1 MLRILE
7 EKEFDKYVDFAYE
20 LATNPA
26 KSGYPSYSDGIKKK
40 DRFVTR
46 ARKAFD
52 RDEEDILLFEK
63 DDRIRGW
70 IHYCHL
76 EEDNY
81 AGTYAFCIE
90 DNMAE
95 AIDEFT
101 EMVRLQYTECE
112 LYLGFSKKNT
122 EAVSELRKLGFECIE
137 ESYNDI
143 LDFKN
148 YCVHPESTHVV
159 RVDADNYRLFSD
171 IHAQY
176 NNGDMYWTSQRIKDA
191 LNKWR
196 IFAYLQDGKA
206 IGAIYFM
213 VSEDKNADEIFGVD
227 FLAGGYDSEVHKAL
241 LTAALNHEKKRG
253 VSYMIFFNGEESQKD
268 TCECGFRC
276 VDEYICFKG
285 SKKR

>member
-1 MLRILE
+1 MRILE

-26 KSGYPSYSDGIKKK
+26 KSGYPSYSDGIKTKG
-40 DRFVTR
+40 RFVTR

-63 DDRIRGW
+63 DDRISGW

-101 EMVRLQYTECE
+101 EMVRAQYPECE

-122 EAVSELRKLGFECIE
+122 EAVGELRKLGFECIE

-148 YCVHPESTHVV
+148 YCLHAESTHVV
-159 RVDADNYRLFSD
+159 HVDSDNYQLFSG

-176 NNGDMYWTSQRIKDA
+176 DNGDMYWTSQRIKDA
-191 LNKWR
+191 LDKWC
-196 IFAYLQDGKA
+196 IFVYLQGDKA

-213 VSEDKNADEIFGVD
+213 VSDEKNVDEIFGVD
-227 FLAGGYDSEVHKAL
+227 FLSGDYNSEVHKTL
-241 LTAALNHEKKRG
+241 LTAALNYEKKRG
-253 VSYMIFFNGEESQKD
+253 VSHMIFFNGEESQKD